1 MFTPPER
8 SGCDLLMQSAGLLII
23 CHMRQETTNVSAK
36 IALYGFVVDRFIRR
50 IIRIHSIVRTGLSG
64 VK

>member
-1 MFTPPER
+1 MITPSER

-23 CHMRQETTNVSAK
+23 CHMQEETTNVPTK
-36 IALYGFVVDRFIRR
+36 IIQIVPVLSRFIRR
-50 IIRIHSIVRTGLSG
+50 IHMIHSIVRTGSPD